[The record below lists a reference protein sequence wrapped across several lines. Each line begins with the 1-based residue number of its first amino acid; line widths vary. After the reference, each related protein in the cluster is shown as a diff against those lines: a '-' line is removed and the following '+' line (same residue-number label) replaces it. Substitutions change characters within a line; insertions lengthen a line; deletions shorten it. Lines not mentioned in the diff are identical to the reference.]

1 MVNRFSIA
9 WYYVWYLII
18 SIVGLLTI
26 LDVDM
31 HNSTAAAAIECG
43 QSQII
48 KVLATQQQ
56 NKMLL
61 IPPMQ
66 SIRFE

>member
-18 SIVGLLTI
+18 SIVRLLTI

-31 HNSTAAAAIECG
+31 HNSTAAAAAIE
-43 QSQII
+43 
-48 KVLATQQQ
+48 
-56 NKMLL
+56 
-61 IPPMQ
+61 
-66 SIRFE
+66 